1 MEITIIFNDWHKI
14 SIIFYTRSFNLS
26 AAFYFLIYRFR
37 SLVFLKT
44 VVRKEN
50 IMKTTFLH
58 SKTLPM
64 SAFALIASIS
74 VAAANERDGVG
85 NETYTEKKT
94 ASEFWA
100 DFEQDSEQTWQD
112 SKSAFK
118 DGWIESKLETA
129 LILNKHLNP
138 FKINIRVDNSMA
150 TLEGDV
156 YSDIDKELAEN
167 IALGVEGIDSVSNK
181 INIIEKPAK
190 IAESTAPQ
198 GRNFAQYVEDV
209 STTAAIKT
217 ELLASKNIDGL
228 NIDVD
233 TLNDKVTLSGKVK
246 SLEQKA
252 LAQAIAAKHD
262 DVKGV
267 VNNLQVKSWSN
278 PKQYVGGISCPFFT
292 YKPKQ

>member
-1 MEITIIFNDWHKI
+1 
-14 SIIFYTRSFNLS
+14 
-26 AAFYFLIYRFR
+26 
-37 SLVFLKT
+37 
-44 VVRKEN
+44 
-50 IMKTTFLH
+50 MKTTFLH
-58 SKTLPM
+58 SMTLPI
-64 SAFALIASIS
+64 SAFALSTSIS
-74 VAAANERDGVG
+74 VAAASERDGVG

-100 DFEQDSEQTWQD
+100 DFKQDSEQTWQD

-190 IAESTAPQ
+190 IAESTAPK

-246 SLEQKA
+246 SPEQKA

-267 VNNLQVKSWSN
+267 VNNLQVKS
-278 PKQYVGGISCPFFT
+278 
-292 YKPKQ
+292 